1 MWALWGMSE
10 EQRQENLYVLT
21 YLKAM
26 IPRHMKESKRRLTL
40 EEIRAIIAE
49 ARVNWNDDDKLTA

>member
-1 MWALWGMSE
+1 MSE